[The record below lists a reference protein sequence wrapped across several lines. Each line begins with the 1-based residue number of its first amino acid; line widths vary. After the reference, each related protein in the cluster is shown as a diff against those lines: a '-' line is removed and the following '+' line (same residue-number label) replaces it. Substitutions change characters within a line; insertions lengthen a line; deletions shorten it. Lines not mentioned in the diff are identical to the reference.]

1 MCVLGSLVPGIGP
14 ILHPR
19 LRRSF
24 HAEGLHPLRATTR
37 FGTGV
42 PKSTVSDPA
51 CA

>member
-1 MCVLGSLVPGIGP
+1 MRVLGSPVPGIGP

-24 HAEGLHPLRATTR
+24 RAEGLHPLSATTR
-37 FGTGV
+37 FCTGV
-42 PKSTVSDPA
+42 PKSTASDPT